1 MIKLSTLFPVLL
13 LGIAVGLPGTAAAD
27 YDCANAA
34 DDIKRLNA
42 EKDSTAA
49 RAAAGI
55 TAILPIG
62 IVVHSVE
69 GNEQQSLNEM
79 GTDEHNQQLDARI
92 SQIKSNCNTQ

>member
-1 MIKLSTLFPVLL
+1 MTQCSSLLPGLL
-13 LGIAVGLPGTAAAD
+13 LGVAVALPGIAAAD
-27 YDCANAA
+27 YDCANAQ

-42 EKDSTAA
+42 EKDSTTA
-49 RAAAGI
+49 RAAAGV

-62 IVVHSVE
+62 IVFHTME

-92 SQIKSNCNTQ
+92 AQIKAHCKQ

>member
-1 MIKLSTLFPVLL
+1 MKPFNIAA
-13 LGIAVGLPGTAAAD
+13 LGLAAVIAIPGVAVA
-27 YDCANAA
+27 YDCSNAD
-34 DDIKRLNA
+34 DDIKRLQA

-49 RAAAGI
+49 RAAKGI

-62 IVVHSVE
+62 IVVHTVE

-92 SQIKSNCNTQ
+92 SQIKSSCNTQ

>member
-1 MIKLSTLFPVLL
+1 MIKPSTLLLTVVLAL
-13 LGIAVGLPGTAAAD
+13 PGIASA

-34 DDIKRLNA
+34 DDINRLQA
-42 EKDSTAA
+42 EKDSTAE
-49 RAAAGI
+49 RAANGI

-62 IVVHSVE
+62 IVVHSIE

-92 SQIKSNCNTQ
+92 TQIKAQCPQ

>member
-1 MIKLSTLFPVLL
+1 MKTFTIAALGLATALMVP
-13 LGIAVGLPGTAAAD
+13 GIAAA
-27 YDCANAA
+27 YDCSNAS

-49 RAAAGI
+49 RTAAGI

-62 IVVHSVE
+62 IVVHTVE

-92 SQIKSNCNTQ
+92 SQIKLNCNTQ